1 MHFSKKIHFYFLI
14 LLIFSTVMAIA
25 GIRGFLRLAPAI
37 DEINLH
43 NTRSLYYAEQMLSEL
58 VVNRNMKNFENA
70 MHLEKANITEVGEAD
85 LIKKIEKNYKSAFSG
100 NIKKEEEIV
109 DYIIDLS
116 TINRNAMKRA
126 TIEANQLSSVGAWV
140 IVFLTIFIWFLGFM
154 LMKSIEK
161 GFIKPLDELN
171 DVLAKYNQ
179 GNKLRRCPKQAPNK
193 DLQKIEFKTGNGVNV
208 IKNLDGSVYKAN
220 NDFAE
225 ILSKHIISPVRFD
238 KALNIFKKEK
248 IERFI
253 EIGPGKSMS
262 GFINKEK
269 LEGLILNVQKVEDL
283 EKLK

>member
-1 MHFSKKIHFYFLI
+1 M
-14 LLIFSTVMAIA
+14 
-25 GIRGFLRLAPAI
+25 
-37 DEINLH
+37 
-43 NTRSLYYAEQMLSEL
+43 
-58 VVNRNMKNFENA
+58 
-70 MHLEKANITEVGEAD
+70 
-85 LIKKIEKNYKSAFSG
+85 IKKIEKNYKSAFSG

-193 DLQKIEFKTGNGVNV
+193 DFQKIYDSVNV
-208 IKNLDGSVYKAN
+208 LLDK
-220 NDFAE
+220 
-225 ILSKHIISPVRFD
+225 
-238 KALNIFKKEK
+238 LN
-248 IERFI
+248 
-253 EIGPGKSMS
+253 
-262 GFINKEK
+262 
-269 LEGLILNVQKVEDL
+269 
-283 EKLK
+283 

>member
-1 MHFSKKIHFYFLI
+1 MHFSKKIYFYFLI

-100 NIKKEEEIV
+100 NIKTEEEIV

-193 DLQKIEFKTGNGVNV
+193 NFQKIYDSIN
-208 IKNLDGSVYKAN
+208 ILLDK
-220 NDFAE
+220 
-225 ILSKHIISPVRFD
+225 
-238 KALNIFKKEK
+238 LN
-248 IERFI
+248 
-253 EIGPGKSMS
+253 
-262 GFINKEK
+262 
-269 LEGLILNVQKVEDL
+269 
-283 EKLK
+283 